1 MRRLVLLLLLPLIII
16 LVLSGRS
23 RGGQIG
29 NSSIAGTRLHTD
41 ITASQLQTMLTSKD
55 FTFVNVHIPYAGD
68 ITQTDLSIPYDEI
81 DRNLD
86 KLPADKNAK
95 IVLYDRSGRM
105 STRAAQVLVQHGY
118 TNVYQLAGGTVGWE
132 KAGYPLLMNSNSP
145 RGLQ

>member
-41 ITASQLQTMLTSKD
+41 MTASQLQTMLTSKD

-81 DRNLD
+81 DR
-86 KLPADKNAK
+86 
-95 IVLYDRSGRM
+95 
-105 STRAAQVLVQHGY
+105 
-118 TNVYQLAGGTVGWE
+118 
-132 KAGYPLLMNSNSP
+132 
-145 RGLQ
+145 